1 LVNKNW
7 VEHPRFTDD
16 FLIHFSGC
24 VLWCWNTAPIFLFF
38 LGDDSHPSHRTISSL
53 VSQISGWVF
62 PQYWDGPMTS
72 ICFGMDWTHQAV
84 LNLLYLAM
92 SQHFLVVWCASRH
105 SEWYLE

>member
-92 SQHFLVVWCASRH
+92 SQHFLVVWCA
-105 SEWYLE
+105 